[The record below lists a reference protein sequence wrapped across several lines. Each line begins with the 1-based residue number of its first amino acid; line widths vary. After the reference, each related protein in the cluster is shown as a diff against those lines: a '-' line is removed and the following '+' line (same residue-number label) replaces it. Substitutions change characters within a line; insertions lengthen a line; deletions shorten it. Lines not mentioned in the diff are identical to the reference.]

1 MTSCG
6 RSKQRIPASVL
17 KLTLWC
23 TAVLGAGASASLAVP
38 LPVPSVPAAAGAD
51 ISAIP
56 NPPPALAASPVTPA
70 PGTPAS
76 ATSEHPDGDA
86 LAPVIISAPEP
97 RYVAPT
103 RRDRIG
109 RIWAPVFINGRGPFR
124 LVLDSGATASEITS
138 RVAGILG
145 LTPDLNHKVLLR
157 GVVGSAAVPIV
168 QVQSLTVGDL
178 SFGRTRMPIVPDAL
192 GGADGILGTDGM
204 ADRRIV
210 IDFNHDRITIQR
222 SHSEVAP
229 AGYVTI
235 PFELVGK
242 ELLVADAWVG
252 NVHTKA
258 IIDTGGQA
266 TIANVAMHDALERR
280 RAQER
285 EEHSIIEDV
294 TKATQDASD
303 AEAPPI
309 LLGTSFGG
317 STIRISNDRLTF
329 GDMHI
334 FEHWHMTDQP
344 AMLIGMDTLGR
355 LGILIIDYR
364 RHELQMQL
372 ND

>member
-6 RSKQRIPASVL
+6 RSRRKIPASVL
-17 KLTLWC
+17 RLTLQC
-23 TAVLGAGASASLAVP
+23 IAVLAAGASASLAVP
-38 LPVPSVPAAAGAD
+38 LPAPAAPAATDYTAPPPLTPPVGTAGTEPTSATDATAADKAD
-51 ISAIP
+51 I
-56 NPPPALAASPVTPA
+56 
-70 PGTPAS
+70 
-76 ATSEHPDGDA
+76 DA
-86 LAPVIISAPEP
+86 LTPVIITAPEP

-109 RIWAPVFINGRGPFR
+109 RIWAPVYINGRGPFR
-124 LVLDSGATASEITS
+124 LVLDSGATASEITA
-138 RVAGILG
+138 RVAAVLG
-145 LTPDLNHKVLLR
+145 LTPDISHKVLLR

-168 QVQSLTVGDL
+168 QVQSLTVGDI

-210 IDFNHDRITIQR
+210 IDFNHDLITIQR
-222 SHSEVAP
+222 SHAQRAP
-229 AGYVTI
+229 VGYVTI

-252 NVHTKA
+252 AVHAKA

-266 TIANVAMHDALERR
+266 TIANTAMHDALERR

-285 EEHSIIEDV
+285 DQHATIEDV
-294 TKATQDASD
+294 TKSTQDASD

-309 LLGTSFGG
+309 LLGSTLAT

-334 FEHWHMTDQP
+334 FEHWHMTGEP

-355 LGILIIDYR
+355 LSTLIIDYR
-364 RHELQMQL
+364 RHELQVQL